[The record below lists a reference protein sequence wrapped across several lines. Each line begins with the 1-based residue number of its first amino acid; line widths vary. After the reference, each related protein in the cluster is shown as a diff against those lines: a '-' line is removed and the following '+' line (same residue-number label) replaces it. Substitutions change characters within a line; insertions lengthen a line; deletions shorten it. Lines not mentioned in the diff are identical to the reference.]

1 MPAQS
6 EGQYQPWG
14 TMAGAFCGWH
24 RRGRNAA
31 WEKLTAARSCEVW
44 LTLLAKTHG
53 LGEYQVLP
61 AGTTPADVQP

>member
-1 MPAQS
+1 
-6 EGQYQPWG
+6 
-14 TMAGAFCGWH
+14 MAGAFCGWH